1 MSLRAVIPGPPQPQ
15 QRARI
20 VRRGSHPAMIDP
32 PASKLWKA
40 HAEGY
45 MIEAMRA
52 RAGSV
57 GPRACLQGPVAVEIL
72 AVFPLPKSLHRK
84 TAQRGRAWHT
94 TNRGDLDNIVKAVLD
109 AMTRVWILDDRQV
122 AQLFATKLV
131 GAQEEAPRVEVVM
144 RRLPPGRIVE
154 TPRGM

>member
-15 QRARI
+15 QRAMI
-20 VRRGSHPAMIDP
+20 VRRGLHPAMIDP
-32 PASKLWKA
+32 PASKIWKA

-45 MIEAMRA
+45 MIEALRA
-52 RAGSV
+52 RAGAV
-57 GPRACLQGPVAVEIL
+57 GPLEGPVAVEIL
-72 AVFPLPKSLHRK
+72 AVFPLPKSKHRK
-84 TAQRGRAWHT
+84 SAPRGRAWHT